1 MIRRNTVT
9 RMTTRDGK
17 LHLRRGAALAAACL
31 MLALATGC
39 AHRPSPELRTINTER
54 YELSVQ
60 RRGMVDVRLSG
71 GSPLFE
77 NVRPAVWLEGEDAPT
92 PFRLDGEDTMR
103 EPVDDA
109 LGMGQGLYFLARE
122 GEWRL
127 RTYPTHPFLTAQVTY
142 HNTSDEPVRVKALMP
157 WAIRQRDQ
165 GQFEFGAA
173 RGDLTFFQPHPLD
186 QGDGSPRMSTDAT
199 RGAWH
204 TLVHDSATGQSIL
217 AGFLTEQSAESEVL
231 FDRQDPDSPRRF
243 GVFQAISRFDPP
255 VELQPNETL
264 TSEIFYLAVSEME
277 PYRALERF
285 ANATAVT
292 NAVRPDDSFRPHALN
307 VWPESVGRTLT
318 ADDIV
323 DEARLAADRLQR
335 FGWNG
340 FLVPRGWERRAGD
353 WTPDAERFPD
363 GLAPVAQELRQ
374 LGLQAGLAIEPLIVH
389 QESALAEAHPEWL
402 ADPKPEYAGKLKTG
416 ERILDIT
423 APGALD
429 YLRSRIEET
438 TYEWRFNLLR
448 SETWLE
454 PLKWTETLSDDSR
467 TRAEWTNL
475 AARTMREA
483 AGRSTYIIA
492 AGASPASAMG
502 IRGMSVGAD
511 PSSEGTA
518 FGGIQAAVNLAARR
532 YYLAPYLW
540 QPSLTPPHGGEGN
553 HPSLSRHWLTASALS
568 GGTLSLGARF
578 SELDARDWTALR
590 KLVPSHGRPARPVDL
605 FTETYPHVW
614 SLPVQSE
621 VGRWWIVGV
630 FNWNTE
636 QETTVPLYLEPLGM
650 PSRDYYTVYDIW
662 EDVYLGTA
670 ERLLNVTLPPG
681 GVHLLA
687 FRAYHDRPMLLATD
701 RHFTQGAVG
710 FRDLAWD
717 PAARTL
723 SGMFLAH
730 EGETVTLRVLA
741 PPDQVL
747 ADARVDSGQ
756 VRSYREG
763 RVWAIEI
770 EPAQTGSIHWE
781 TEFAPAPPAT
791 VEEEDEE
798 PTPPAQQFEGF
809 F

>member
-1 MIRRNTVT
+1 MYAI
-9 RMTTRDGK
+9 
-17 LHLRRGAALAAACL
+17 LAAACV
-31 MLALATGC
+31 MLALAVGC
-39 AHRPSPELRTINTER
+39 AHRPSPEHRTINTER

-71 GSPLFE
+71 GAPLFE

-157 WAIRQRDQ
+157 WAIRERDE
-165 GQFEFGAA
+165 GRFEFGAA
-173 RGDLTFFQPHPLD
+173 QGDIEFFQPHPLD
-186 QGDGSPRMSTDAT
+186 NGDGSPRMAADGS

-204 TLVHDSATGQSIL
+204 TLVHDSATGQSVL
-217 AGFLTEQSAESEVL
+217 AGFLTHQSAESEVL
-231 FDRQDPDSPRRF
+231 FDEREADNERRF
-243 GVFQAISRFDPP
+243 GLFQAISRFDPP
-255 VELQPNETL
+255 IELQPGETL
-264 TSEIFYLAVSEME
+264 TSEIFFLSVSEPE

-307 VWPESVGRTLT
+307 VWPEHVGRTLT
-318 ADDIV
+318 ADDIL

-340 FLVPRGWERRAGD
+340 FLVPRGWEQRAGD
-353 WTPDAERFPD
+353 WTPDSGRFPD
-363 GLAPVAQELRQ
+363 GLAPVAQELGQ
-374 LGLQAGLAIEPLIVH
+374 LGLQPGLAIEPLIVH
-389 QESALAEAHPEWL
+389 EESALAEAHPEWL
-402 ADPKPEYAGKLKTG
+402 TEPKPEYADRLNAG

-429 YLRSRIEET
+429 YLRSRIEEIS
-438 TYEWRFNLLR
+438 YEWRFTLLR

-454 PLKWTETLSDDSR
+454 PLKWAGTMADDSR
-467 TRAEWTNL
+467 TRAEWANHTAQTL
-475 AARTMREA
+475 RET
-483 AGRSTYIIA
+483 AGRNTYIIA
-492 AGASPASAMG
+492 AGASPESAMG
-502 IRGMSVGAD
+502 IRGMSVSAD
-511 PSSEGTA
+511 QAGERTGFSA
-518 FGGIQAAVNLAARR
+518 VQAAANLAAQR
-532 YYLAPYLW
+532 YYFAPYLW
-540 QPSLTPPHGGEGN
+540 QPSLTPPQGGEDG

-578 SELDARDWTALR
+578 SELNERDWAALR

-605 FTETYPHVW
+605 FTEPYPHVW
-614 SLPVQSE
+614 SLPVESE

-636 QETTVPLYLEPLGM
+636 QETTVPLYMEPLGM
-650 PSRDYYTVYDIW
+650 SARDYYAVYDIW
-662 EDVYLGTA
+662 DEIYLGTA
-670 ERLLNVTLPPG
+670 ERMLNVTLPPG

-687 FRAYHDRPMLLATD
+687 FRLYRDRPMLVATD

-710 FRDLAWD
+710 FRDLRWE
-717 PAARTL
+717 PATRTL

-730 EGETVTLRVLA
+730 EGESVTLRVLA
-741 PPDQVL
+741 PPDEAL
-747 ADARVDSGQ
+747 ADARVDTGQ
-756 VRSYREG
+756 VRPYREG

-770 EPAQTGSIHWE
+770 EPAQTGPVHWE
-781 TEFAPAPPAT
+781 TEFGPAPVT
-791 VEEEDEE
+791 ETEEEESEPAEE
-798 PTPPAQQFEGF
+798 FEGF